1 MAKGKFQR
9 VEKVST
15 GKKIGRAALI
25 IILVIALLLGA
36 VVAFVFSKL
45 GKITYDDGVVNETY
59 SAQETEYENAD
70 DPTDVVEPTVDATG
84 EAADPAGATEEVVF
98 ATEAEEEEGV
108 NMEGLEMV
116 TAPNLSTGELVSDK
130 DVMNILLLGTDERQA
145 QFNTNSR
152 SDVIILVS
160 INKKAGTVKLVS
172 FSRGIAAPFMEGQY
186 KGKYEW
192 LTNLH
197 RWGGANM
204 VMLALEECFKVECDY
219 FVRVNFQTVKTV
231 VDAIGGIDMNLT
243 KKEADYLNWF
253 NNKVKNMAST
263 TTQKPCVEGM
273 NNLDGGMACHYARLR
288 AVDDD
293 WVRMDRQRAVIL
305 AAVDKMKGSD
315 LMTLNN
321 LADLALPYVQ
331 TNMSTLEIAKLIMYA
346 PKFLDS
352 DFDQLEIP
360 IKNSYKG
367 MTVMSG
373 AGGWALDYNKNNAAL
388 HEFLYGTTDGGN
400 G

>member
-1 MAKGKFQR
+1 M
-9 VEKVST
+9 
-15 GKKIGRAALI
+15 
-25 IILVIALLLGA
+25 
-36 VVAFVFSKL
+36 
-45 GKITYDDGVVNETY
+45 D
-59 SAQETEYENAD
+59 
-70 DPTDVVEPTVDATG
+70 
-84 EAADPAGATEEVVF
+84 
-98 ATEAEEEEGV
+98 
-108 NMEGLEMV
+108 GLEMV
-116 TAPNLSTGELVSDK
+116 TAPNLSTGDLITDK

-145 QFNTNSR
+145 YFNTNSR

-197 RWGGANM
+197 RWGGAKM
-204 VMLALEECFKVECDY
+204 VMMAIEECFKVECDY

-231 VDAIGGIDMNLT
+231 VDAIGGIDIELT
-243 KKEADYLNWF
+243 KREADYLNKF
-253 NNKVKNMAST
+253 NRTVKNMAST

-288 AVDDD
+288 KVDDD
-293 WVRMDRQRAVIL
+293 WVRMDRQRRVIL
-305 AAVDKMKGSD
+305 AAVEKMKGSD

-331 TNMSTLEIAKLIMYA
+331 TNMTTLEIAKLIMYA
-346 PKFLDS
+346 PKFLES

-360 IKNSYKG
+360 VKNSYKG

-373 AGGWALDYNKNNAAL
+373 AGGWALDYTKNNAAL
-388 HEFLYGTTDGGN
+388 HEFLFGSDAAGN

>member
-1 MAKGKFQR
+1 MAKGKFLKKQ
-9 VEKVST
+9 KVST

-25 IILVIALLLGA
+25 IVLVILLLLGA
-36 VVAFVFSKL
+36 VFAFVWSKL
-45 GKITYDDGVVNETY
+45 GKITYDDGIIDETFEVQESEFVNST
-59 SAQETEYENAD
+59 
-70 DPTDVVEPTVDATG
+70 DPLEVTDPVIDATG
-84 EAADPAGATEEVVF
+84 EAVDPTGATEEVVF
-98 ATEAEEEEGV
+98 ETESEAEETV
-108 NMEGLEMV
+108 NMDGLEMV
-116 TAPNLSTGELVSDK
+116 TAPNLSTGDLVTDK

-145 QFNTNSR
+145 YFNTNSR

-204 VMLALEECFKVECDY
+204 VMLAIEECFKVECDY

-231 VDAIGGIDMNLT
+231 VDAIGGIDIELT
-243 KKEADYLNWF
+243 KREAEYLNNF
-253 NNKVKNMAST
+253 NKKVKNMAST

-288 AVDDD
+288 KIDDD
-293 WVRMDRQRAVIL
+293 WVRMDRQRKVIL

-331 TNMSTLEIAKLIMYA
+331 TNMTTLEIAKLIMYA
-346 PKFLDS
+346 PKFLES

-373 AGGWALDYNKNNAAL
+373 AGGWALDYTKNNAAL
-388 HEFLYGTTDGGN
+388 HEFLYGTETSGN

>member
-15 GKKIGRAALI
+15 SKKIGRAALI

-59 SAQETEYENAD
+59 ASQETEYENVD
-70 DPTDVVEPTVDATG
+70 DPTDVVESAVDATG
-84 EAADPAGATEEVVF
+84 EAADPTGATEEVVF

-116 TAPNLSTGELVSDK
+116 TAPNLSTGELMADK
-130 DVMNILLLGTDERQA
+130 DVMNILLLGTDERQTY
-145 QFNTNSR
+145 FNTNSR
-152 SDVIILVS
+152 SDVTILVS

-172 FSRGIAAPFMEGQY
+172 FSRCIAVPFMEGQY

-204 VMLALEECFKVECDY
+204 VMLGIEECFKIECDY

-231 VDAIGGIDMNLT
+231 VDAIGGIDIELT
-243 KKEADYLNWF
+243 KKEADYLNNF
-253 NNKVKNMAST
+253 NKKHNMAST

-305 AAVDKMKGSD
+305 AAVEKMKGSD

-331 TNMSTLEIAKLIMYA
+331 TNMSTMDIAKLIMYA

-352 DFDQLEIP
+352 DFDQLELP
-360 IKNSYKG
+360 LKNSYKG

-373 AGGWALDYNKNNAAL
+373 AAGYALDYNKNNAAL